1 MEHVRCP
8 VLVERDRELAVLD
21 RLAERSAGGGGGLA
35 LLVGEAGAG
44 KSRLAREV
52 AASAAGRGMVAL
64 AGRALPGP
72 TPVPY
77 RPLTEALAA
86 PFRSGAPL
94 APRDLSALR
103 ERIGRLLP
111 DWPDRT
117 ASAEPRGGESPI
129 QLAEAVAR
137 LLHLLG
143 RGHGSVLVLE
153 DLHWADVETLDVV
166 DYLADA
172 LPDLGVLVLA
182 TMRPEGPILDR
193 LARWRRHPDV
203 TLLALERLS
212 EAGVRRAV
220 AACLGT
226 DAPPPEAV
234 GCVAANSEGNPFLVE
249 ELLAGLVTSGRL
261 VREDRGWIVTGA
273 LRPSVPFDF
282 AASLRPRLDALDP
295 TDRTVLSAAALLGR
309 RFDWELL
316 AEVAAVDGDRV
327 VEALRAA
334 AAEQLIDTDGDD
346 FRFRHALTREAVLQ
360 RLLPPERR
368 RLAERAWPAVESA
381 HPGLPGAWC
390 ELAAEL
396 AEAAGRRRAAA
407 ERLAES
413 ARRALDQGALASAE
427 SIARRAAALAR
438 EAGGTA
444 ALVDGIDQTLTEAL
458 ALAGKPESAVE
469 VGEPLVSRLAEE
481 DGDGSQRRTEV
492 LTVLARALVAA
503 GEWSRAAALI
513 DEAERVVVDGGL
525 GPAARAPVDAVGALV
540 ALERGDRDQAASRAT
555 AAIEAAAATRQ
566 PAVECEAR
574 LVLGRA
580 LRNADDVAALE
591 EFDQAANLAAS
602 HGLTTWELRSR
613 HERSLLQAYGFG
625 DHRGLHET
633 RELAAEV
640 GALVTVA
647 VMDLA
652 ISEIAL
658 AAWDA
663 ATAIDHGRRC
673 VAASRRFGLATGP
686 VAALWEAGGH
696 ALAGDEP
703 SMEQAIADALKPD
716 PDDPR
721 ILGDVWGKVRA
732 VRSMVLDDRDQLRR
746 DLDEMM
752 RWVRIAPITTSV
764 FESRFV
770 WSVLHS
776 AEDDDGGEAARA
788 ELTRATHLAGWSV
801 FIRTLLDV
809 DAVLAGRRGEGDLAT
824 ELVEQSMRMSA
835 GRPDMASAHYIR
847 ILVAEAAV
855 RDGWGDPVRWL
866 RESEAHFAT
875 RGYERVARRC
885 RLLLGE
891 AGAPVPRPGR
901 GDTPVPE
908 HLRALGVTS
917 REMDVLLLVAAGLSN
932 REVAERLYLSPKT
945 VERHMTSLFHRTG
958 VTSRGQLRP
967 LLTPDLRVR

>member
-1 MEHVRCP
+1 MEHVLCP
-8 VLVERDRELAVLD
+8 LLIERDGELAVLEG
-21 RLAERSAGGGGGLA
+21 LVERATAGGGGLV

-44 KSRLAREV
+44 KSRLARV
-52 AASAAGRGMVAL
+52 AAGSAAARGVMIL
-64 AGRALPGP
+64 SGRALPGP

-77 RPLTEALAA
+77 RPLTEAFAA
-86 PFRSGAPL
+86 PFRHRAPL
-94 APRDLSALR
+94 VPRDLAALR

-111 DWPDRT
+111 DWPGPTQGR
-117 ASAEPRGGESPI
+117 EPHGAESPI
-129 QLAEAVAR
+129 QLAEAVVR

-143 RGHGSVLVLE
+143 RDHGTVLVLE

-172 LPDLGVLVLA
+172 LGELGVVVLA
-182 TMRPEGPILDR
+182 TMRPDPPVLDR
-193 LARWRRHPDV
+193 LARWRRHPEV
-203 TLLALERLS
+203 TLLALEPLS

-234 GCVAANSEGNPFLVE
+234 GCVAADSEGNPFLVE

-261 VREDRGWIVTGA
+261 VREDGAWTVTGA

-295 TDRTVLSAAALLGR
+295 TARTVLSAAALLGR

-316 AEVAAVDGDRV
+316 ADVAAVDADRA

-334 AAEQLIDTDGDD
+334 ATEQLIETDGDD

-368 RLAERAWPAVESA
+368 RLAERAWPAVERA
-381 HPGLPGAWC
+381 NPGLPGAWC
-390 ELAAEL
+390 ELAADL
-396 AEAAGRRRAAA
+396 AEAAGDRAAAA

-413 ARRALDQGALASAE
+413 ARRALVQGALASAE
-427 SIARRAAALAR
+427 NTARRAGALAR
-438 EAGGTA
+438 QSRA
-444 ALVDGIDQTLTEAL
+444 AASLVDRIDHVLTEAL
-458 ALAGKPESAVE
+458 ALAGKPEAALE
-469 VGEPLVSRLAEE
+469 VGEPLAARLAGV
-481 DGDGSQRRTEV
+481 DGGGQERRAEV
-492 LTVLARALVAA
+492 LTVLARALVAS
-503 GEWSRAAALI
+503 GQWSRAAGLI
-513 DEAERVVVDGGL
+513 GEAERVVGGAVL
-525 GPAARAPVDAVGALV
+525 GPAARARVDAVGALV
-540 ALERGDRDQAASRAT
+540 ALERGSPDEAVARAT
-555 AAIEAAAATRQ
+555 AAVDAAAATAQ

-580 LRNADDVAALE
+580 RRNADDAGALA
-591 EFDQAANLAAS
+591 EFDRAARLAAS
-602 HGLTTWELRSR
+602 HGLTAWELRAR
-613 HERSLLQAYGFG
+613 HERSLLQAYGDG

-663 ATAIDHGRRC
+663 AAAIDHGRRC

-686 VAALWEAGGH
+686 VASLWEAGGH

-703 SMEQAIADALKPD
+703 AMEHAIAEALRPD
-716 PDDPR
+716 PADPR

-732 VRSMVLDDRDQLRR
+732 IRSMVLDDRDQLRR

-770 WSVLHS
+770 WSVLH
-776 AEDDDGGEAARA
+776 AVEDDDGEAARA

-801 FIRTLLDV
+801 FIRTLLDI
-809 DAVLAGRRGEGDLAT
+809 DAVLAGRGGDGERAT
-824 ELVEQSMRMSA
+824 ELMEESMRMSA

-885 RLLLGE
+885 RRLLGE

-917 REMDVLLLVAAGLSN
+917 REMDVLLLVAEGLTN
-932 REVAERLYLSPKT
+932 REVAGRLYLSPKT
-945 VERHMTSLFHRTG
+945 VERHLTSLFNRTG
-958 VTSRGQLRP
+958 AGSRGQLGI
-967 LLTPDLRVR
+967 LLTPEQG